1 MCEASSLILR
11 TDAMTRNS
19 RAVVR
24 IVRKT
29 RPQIKR
35 RITQSMQ
42 QRLNAAT
49 GIKLIQTRMILMGYV
64 RWGKQKEGLGGWG
77 GGTTAYVNLEAQ

>member
-1 MCEASSLILR
+1 
-11 TDAMTRNS
+11 MTRNS
-19 RAVVR
+19 RAVVK
-24 IVRKT
+24 IIRKT

-42 QRLNAAT
+42 QRLNAMT

-77 GGTTAYVNLEAQ
+77 GGHNSLCEFRGTVRMTCLYNKA